1 MAKEKAR
8 LSQLAKELKDPAPAK
23 PRRKPKTLEPNPE
36 RGMRGDFL
44 KVAITM
50 PVEMLTQVKVLGLR
64 RRAAGQKDTDVSSL
78 FREAMAEFLK
88 KGD

>member
-8 LSQLAKELKDPAPAK
+8 LSQLAKELKTPAK
-23 PRRKPKTLEPNPE
+23 PRGKPKTIEPNPA
-36 RGMRGDFL
+36 RGTRGAFL

-50 PVEMLTQVKVLGLR
+50 SAEMLTEVKILGTR
-64 RRAAGQKDTDVSSL
+64 RRAAGQKDTDVSCL

-88 KGD
+88 KED